1 MIMCKFLQT
10 MLPTTFDQ
18 WYNSSMNIPTENY
31 HRYILT
37 TLRTILQ
44 WDEKKIIWWSDI
56 YTDRITDVVIIEI
69 ILSVNPSRIFN
80 LWPNAQP
87 SSPPLLLLCKTFLC
101 NKITIPQSQSQ
112 SQHNSTSHKFS
123 SHHNTQFVSIRVL
136 IQISLR
142 ILHLKKANLSF
153 FF

>member
-1 MIMCKFLQT
+1 MVQFVHEYPNGKL
-10 MLPTTFDQ
+10 
-18 WYNSSMNIPTENY
+18 SSVYTDNITDDITVGWKKNHMVKWHLYRQNYWRSY
-31 HRYILT
+31 HR
-37 TLRTILQ
+37 
-44 WDEKKIIWWSDI
+44 K
-56 YTDRITDVVIIEI
+56 

-80 LWPNAQP
+80 LWPNVQP
-87 SSPPLLLLCKTFLC
+87 SSPSLLLLCKTFLC